1 MSVDSRR
8 SSCTGLVLR
17 ANGRDVTS
25 TQILEARQR
34 ARGAERF
41 KRGKRAEER
50 TKSRGRWKERR
61 PPADQLAV
69 VFDAVLLLGLGFVTG
84 SKQLTAY
91 SGPANPCAREMPSH
105 ESGGRWENRASA
117 SPKP

>member
-1 MSVDSRR
+1 VSVDSRR

-50 TKSRGRWKERR
+50 TKSRGRRKNS
-61 PPADQLAV
+61 D
-69 VFDAVLLLGLGFVTG
+69 LLQISWPLCSTQVTC
-84 SKQLTAY
+84 SVWVCHRL
-91 SGPANPCAREMPSH
+91 
-105 ESGGRWENRASA
+105 
-117 SPKP
+117 

>member
-1 MSVDSRR
+1 MSVNSKR

-25 TQILEARQR
+25 MQILEARQL

-50 TKSRGRWKERR
+50 TKSRGRR
-61 PPADQLAV
+61 
-69 VFDAVLLLGLGFVTG
+69 LLLVDRPLMEEGDLDRTCRIGEV
-84 SKQLTAY
+84 
-91 SGPANPCAREMPSH
+91 EH
-105 ESGGRWENRASA
+105 
-117 SPKP
+117 